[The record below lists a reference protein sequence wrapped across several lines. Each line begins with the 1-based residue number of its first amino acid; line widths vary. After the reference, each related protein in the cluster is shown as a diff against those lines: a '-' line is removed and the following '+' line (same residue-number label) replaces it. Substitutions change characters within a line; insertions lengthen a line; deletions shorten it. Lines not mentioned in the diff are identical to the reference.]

1 MDASKYTLAKLYALK
16 SLLFRQMNYD
26 DQFYEAIRMYHIFLQ
41 SGFNNLEKSEY
52 QCLHDF
58 VNSKDFKRNK
68 ITAKQ
73 L

>member
-1 MDASKYTLAKLYALK
+1 MDLPKYTIAKLYALK

-26 DQFYEAIRMYHIFLQ
+26 DQYYEAIRMYNIFLQ
-41 SGFNNLEKSEY
+41 SSFNNLDKTEY